1 MRKHAM
7 NLIPRCLFMRGDV
20 PRYEAAYDTIERF
33 YQAKPD
39 LWEFERKNYEMARF
53 DRILEVIRRVP
64 HASILDVGCAKGH
77 LTRRLCGIAKE
88 VVAIDVSSTAV
99 ERTREVAPEAQVLGM
114 SLEAARFDWHFDL
127 VVCSE
132 TIYYL
137 KDILGAI
144 RKLNSLAEFVLVTY
158 TLYERHRLDPLFAGM
173 PVIFMEPLHYLRFFD
188 QGRVVNWRGT
198 QIVLWWSGA
207 LKDGVPQAQV

>member
-1 MRKHAM
+1 LLRDH
-7 NLIPRCLFMRGDV
+7 LF
-20 PRYEAAYDTIERF
+20 
-33 YQAKPD
+33 
-39 LWEFERKNYEMARF
+39 
-53 DRILEVIRRVP
+53 
-64 HASILDVGCAKGH
+64 
-77 LTRRLCGIAKE
+77 
-88 VVAIDVSSTAV
+88 
-99 ERTREVAPEAQVLGM
+99 
-114 SLEAARFDWHFDL
+114 
-127 VVCSE
+127 
-132 TIYYL
+132 L

-207 LKDGVPQAQV
+207 LKDGVLQAQV